1 MSFAYAEKKGNDPNF
16 LKQNWWKTLKVEGRW
31 QLEPVINGKIC
42 YYEFCEKQI
51 FRDRKEVSGCLN
63 LSRNWRSFSVE
74 MFLTWIVVM
83 VDQLFKFS
91 INHWVVCVS
100 EFYVVKVMLNKA
112 FKIISKLN
120 IILYYRTTP
129 VKDS

>member
-1 MSFAYAEKKGNDPNF
+1 
-16 LKQNWWKTLKVEGRW
+16 
-31 QLEPVINGKIC
+31 
-42 YYEFCEKQI
+42 
-51 FRDRKEVSGCLN
+51 
-63 LSRNWRSFSVE
+63 